1 MDFKVE
7 RYIIIQNFI
16 TGFKKTMNKKR
27 RASLQDVANQVG
39 VTKMTISRFLKD
51 PNLVSEITREKIST
65 VIDTLGYV
73 PNRAPE
79 MLLNAKSYT
88 IGVLIPSLT
97 NLVFSEVLRGIESV
111 TTPLGYQTMLG
122 HYGYHA
128 DKEEQLITS
137 LLSYNIDG
145 LLLSESNHTPKTKN
159 IIEQS
164 GIPVIEMMDIDSHT
178 NIQSVGF
185 NNVAAAYAMTTAMI
199 ERGHRNIVYFA
210 ARMDLRTQLK
220 MQGYQNAMNAH
231 RLTPRTIETKAA
243 SSFSLGATLLNQT
256 LESYP
261 ETDGIFCTNDDLAIG
276 VVFECH
282 RQKIRIPEQ
291 LAVAGFHGHDVGQ
304 AMYPKLATIITPRKR
319 IGQVAAEVLIAHLTG
334 ASTNSLI
341 HEAVIDLGFEVSL
354 GESI

>member
-1 MDFKVE
+1 
-7 RYIIIQNFI
+7 
-16 TGFKKTMNKKR
+16 MNKKR
-27 RASLQDVANQVG
+27 RASLQDVADQVG

-51 PNLVSEITREKIST
+51 PNLVSEITGQKISKI
-65 VIDTLGYV
+65 IDTLGYV

-97 NLVFSEVLRGIESV
+97 NLVFSEVLRGIESI
-111 TTPLGYQTMLG
+111 TTPAGYQTMLG

-128 DKEEQLITS
+128 EKEEQLITS
-137 LLSYNIDG
+137 LLSYNVDG
-145 LLLSESNHTPKTKN
+145 LLLSESNHTAKTLK

-164 GIPVIEMMDIDSHT
+164 GIPVIEMMDIDSHR

-199 ERGHRNIVYFA
+199 ARGHKNIVYFG
-210 ARMDLRTQLK
+210 ARMDMRTQLK
-220 MQGYQNAMNAH
+220 MQGYQNAMNEH
-231 RLTPRTIETKAA
+231 HLVPRTIETKEA
-243 SSFSLGATLLNQT
+243 SSFSLGAALLNQT
-256 LESYP
+256 LERYP

-276 VVFECH
+276 VIFECH
-282 RQKIRIPEQ
+282 RQKIRIPET

-304 AMYPKLATIITPRKR
+304 AMYPQLATVITPRKQ

-334 ASTNSLI
+334 VSTSTLTNES
-341 HEAVIDLGFEVSL
+341 VIDLGFQVSL